1 MSYNGSGTF
10 VINSTGQPV
19 VTGTV
24 ISSTAFNALTA
35 DLATGLSTALTKDG
49 QTTPTAN
56 LPMGTFKFTGM
67 GAGSAATDS
76 ANIAQVQNSFG
87 SFLTV
92 SGTDTITATV
102 SPALTAYA
110 TGQMFAF
117 LASNTNTGAVTINI
131 SSLGAKAITK
141 NGNTALVASDLTA
154 NYLYVIVYD
163 GTQFQVVGVSAT
175 TFANLTITGVLTL
188 SGAGVQMSS
197 SGTGAWKMP
206 VGTTGQRPTGAQGLI
221 RLNST
226 TGNPE
231 WYDASSSAWLTF
243 SQNSG
248 YTISYLVV
256 AGGAGGGAAAAASAG
271 GGGGGAGGLLSS
283 TASLTSGTAYTI
295 TIGAGGAGGLSSG
308 VAAGS
313 NGSTSSIATIA
324 TASGGGG
331 GSTSSVS
338 ANSTSAAAA
347 GGSGGGGSNYYP
359 TPGSGVSGQGFAGGT
374 GSTAGSNFGGGGGGG
389 ASAVGVNGSGGAG
402 GAGGAGSANA
412 ISGASVTYAGGGGA
426 GTYNGGTTGSGGAG
440 GGGAGG
446 TSTGGTGVAGTANL
460 GGGGGGA
467 SSAVGN
473 SYDGGAGGAGV
484 VIISY
489 LGSQRGTG
497 GTVTSSGGYTIHTF
511 TSSSTYNA

>member
-67 GAGSAATDS
+67 GNGSAATDS
-76 ANIAQVQNSFG
+76 ATIAQVQNSFG

-92 SGTDTITATV
+92 SGTDTITASV
-102 SPALTAYA
+102 SPSLTAYA

-117 LASNTNTGAVTINI
+117 VAANTNTGAVTINI
-131 SSLGAKAITK
+131 SSLGAKSITK
-141 NGNTALVASDLTA
+141 TGTTALVAGDLTA
-154 NYLYVIVYD
+154 NYLYVVVYD

-175 TFANLTITGVLTL
+175 TFTNLTVSGVLTL
-188 SGAGVQMSS
+188 SGANVQLTS

-206 VGTTGQRPTGAQGLI
+206 VGTTAQRPTGAAGLI
-221 RLNST
+221 RQNST

-231 WYDASSSAWLTF
+231 WYDVSTSSWLPF

-248 YTISYLVV
+248 YSVNYLVV
-256 AGGAGGGAAAAASAG
+256 AGGG
-271 GGGGGAGGLLSS
+271 GGGYNIS
-283 TASLTSGTAYTI
+283 
-295 TIGAGGAGGLSSG
+295 GAGGAGGLLATTVTLTSG
-308 VAAGS
+308 TSYTVTVGAGGAGS
-313 NGSTSSIATIA
+313 SSTNGTNGSNSSIATIA
-324 TASGGGG
+324 TSIGGGG
-331 GSTSSVS
+331 GG
-338 ANSTSAAAA
+338 ANNASGSA
-347 GGSGGGGSNYYP
+347 GGSGGGGGYGIASAGGAA
-359 TPGSGVSGQGFAGGT
+359 TSGQGNTGGAG
-374 GSTAGSNFGGGGGGG
+374 SATAGSGGGGG
-389 ASAVGVNGSGGAG
+389 ASAVGGSASGSTSGTGGAGTSNSISGSAVVYAGGGGGGGYTLGSISAGAGGSGG
-402 GAGGAGSANA
+402 GGAGSA
-412 ISGASVTYAGGGGA
+412 SS
-426 GTYNGGTTGSGGAG
+426 S
-440 GGGAGG
+440 
-446 TSTGGTGVAGTANL
+446 GTGTAGTANL
-460 GGGGGGA
+460 GGGGGGG
-467 SSAVGN
+467 GN
-473 SYDGGAGGAGV
+473 SGTGGAGGSGI

-511 TSSSTYNA
+511 TSSSTYTA